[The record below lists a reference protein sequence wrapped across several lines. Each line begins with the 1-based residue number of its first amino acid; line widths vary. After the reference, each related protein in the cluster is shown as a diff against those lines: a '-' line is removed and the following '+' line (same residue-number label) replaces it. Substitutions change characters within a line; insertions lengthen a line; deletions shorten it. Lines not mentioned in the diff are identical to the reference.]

1 MRPYLAAMM
10 LAIGVAPA
18 SAQDWV
24 NIDIW
29 GNGILGQTA
38 LRHAEEATRQS
49 GQGRRGEAGTSGSR
63 RQKVASDLAYVR
75 SGDLS
80 SQIEQAVA
88 GRLPQLVS
96 LRFRMDDPSRFVRTA
111 GTRAIYRREL
121 QSRGLPENSVSG
133 ATALFL
139 SVGWELANGRRLT
152 PAQNAAIY
160 RQANNGL
167 KSSPLIR
174 QSNAQRQQE
183 AEMRLIVAGLWL
195 EEARI
200 RASSPK
206 MNAEMADAV
215 WKDMRAITR
224 NDMRAY
230 NVTVAGF
237 TDR

>member
-1 MRPYLAAMM
+1 
-10 LAIGVAPA
+10 
-18 SAQDWV
+18 
-24 NIDIW
+24 
-29 GNGILGQTA
+29 
-38 LRHAEEATRQS
+38 
-49 GQGRRGEAGTSGSR
+49 
-63 RQKVASDLAYVR
+63 
-75 SGDLS
+75 
-80 SQIEQAVA
+80 
-88 GRLPQLVS
+88 
-96 LRFRMDDPSRFVRTA
+96 
-111 GTRAIYRREL
+111 
-121 QSRGLPENSVSG
+121 LPENSVSG

-230 NVTVAGF
+230 NVTVGGF